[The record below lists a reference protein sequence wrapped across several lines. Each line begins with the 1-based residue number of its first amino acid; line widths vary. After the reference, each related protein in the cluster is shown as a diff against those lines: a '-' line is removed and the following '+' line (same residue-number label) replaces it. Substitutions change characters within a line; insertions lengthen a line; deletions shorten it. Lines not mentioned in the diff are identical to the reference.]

1 MTLKTAA
8 HRAAVFRSTRD
19 GFRPFVYDPRALAS
33 NRPLTKPVDSILDLI
48 GDTPMV
54 RLTHI
59 PAAEDADIFVKME
72 LLNPGFSVKDR
83 IGIGMIER
91 AAKAGELK
99 PGGTIIEPTA
109 GNTGVGLALVGVRL
123 GYRVILCVP
132 ENFSIEKREV
142 MKALGGE
149 VVLTPAAEGM
159 KAAIAKAQ
167 ELAKTIPNSYV
178 PQQFANPY
186 NTESHYETTG
196 PEVWEQ
202 MDGRVDAWVAGA
214 GTGGTFS
221 GVAKYLKERNPK
233 CWCVVVEPQGSILK
247 GGEAGP
253 HEVEGIGASSFI
265 PPVLDMSLADEVIQV
280 YDNPAFTMVRRLA
293 TYEGILG
300 GSSAGANVHAAL
312 EVAKRLGRG
321 KRVVTL
327 IPDASERYMSK
338 GIYTKW
344 ATDGLLD

>member
-1 MTLKTAA
+1 LNPSTLPPT
-8 HRAAVFRSTRD
+8 V
-19 GFRPFVYDPRALAS
+19 
-33 NRPLTKPVDSILDLI
+33 NSILDVI
-48 GDTPMV
+48 GKTPMLHL
-54 RLTHI
+54 RKI
-59 PAAEDADIFVKME
+59 SEPGSADIFVKLE

-91 AAKAGELK
+91 AERDGLLK

-109 GNTGVGLALVGVRL
+109 GNTGVGLALAGVQK

-132 ENFSIEKREV
+132 ENFSMEKREV

-149 VVLTPAAEGM
+149 VVLTPKDLGM

-167 ELAKTIPNSYV
+167 ELAAEIPGAYV

-186 NTESHYETTG
+186 NSEAHYETTG
-196 PEVWEQ
+196 AEIWEQ
-202 MDGRVDAWVAGA
+202 MEGRVDAWVAGA
-214 GTGGTFS
+214 GTGGTFT
-221 GVAKYLKERNPK
+221 GVAKYLRERNPGVQ
-233 CWCVVVEPQGSILK
+233 CFVVEPQGSILK

-265 PPVLDMSLADEVIQV
+265 PPVLDMTLADDVIRV
-280 YDNPAFTMVRRLA
+280 DDDPAFDMVARLA
-293 TYEGILG
+293 REEGVLG
-300 GSSAGANVHAAL
+300 ASSAGANVTAAL
-312 EVAKRLGRG
+312 EVARRLGPG

-338 GIYTKW
+338 GVYSRWQKPTS
-344 ATDGLLD
+344 A

>member
-1 MTLKTAA
+1 MIPPVL
-8 HRAAVFRSTRD
+8 S
-19 GFRPFVYDPRALAS
+19 PALS
-33 NRPLTKPVDSILDLI
+33 KPVDSVLDLI
-48 GDTPMV
+48 GNTPMV

-59 PAAEDADIFVKME
+59 PAPEDAGIFVKME

-91 AAKAGELK
+91 AAKAGELQ

-109 GNTGVGLALVGVRL
+109 GNTGVGLALAGVRL

-186 NTESHYETTG
+186 NTDSHYETTG
-196 PEVWEQ
+196 PEIWEQ
-202 MDGRVDAWVAGA
+202 MEGRVDAWLAGA
-214 GTGGTFS
+214 GTGGTFT

-265 PPVLDMSLADEVIQV
+265 PAVLDMSLADEVIQV
-280 YDNPAFTMVRRLA
+280 YDDPAFQMCRRLA
-293 TYEGILG
+293 TEEGILG

-344 ATDGLLD
+344 AKLPAA

>member
-1 MTLKTAA
+1 MIPPVLSP
-8 HRAAVFRSTRD
+8 VLS
-19 GFRPFVYDPRALAS
+19 
-33 NRPLTKPVDSILDLI
+33 KPVDSVLDLI
-48 GDTPMV
+48 GNTPMV

-59 PAAEDADIFVKME
+59 PAAEDAGIFVKME

-91 AAKAGELK
+91 AAKAGELQ

-109 GNTGVGLALVGVRL
+109 GNTGVALALAGVRL

-196 PEVWEQ
+196 PEIWEQ
-202 MDGRVDAWVAGA
+202 MEGRVDAWLAGA
-214 GTGGTFS
+214 GTGGTFT

-265 PPVLDMSLADEVIQV
+265 PAVLDMSLADEVIQV
-280 YDNPAFTMVRRLA
+280 YDDPAFAMTRRLA
-293 TYEGILG
+293 TEEGILG

-344 ATDGLLD
+344 AKPAAD

>member
-1 MTLKTAA
+1 LA
-8 HRAAVFRSTRD
+8 
-19 GFRPFVYDPRALAS
+19 RPAPQ
-33 NRPLTKPVDSILDLI
+33 PVDNILDLI
-48 GDTPMV
+48 GNTPMLKL
-54 RLTHI
+54 RRI
-59 PAAEDADIFVKME
+59 PDPGGAEIFVKLE

-91 AAKAGELK
+91 AARAGELK

-109 GNTGVGLALVGVRL
+109 GNTGVGLALAGTQM
-123 GYRVILCVP
+123 GYKVILCVP
-132 ENFSIEKREV
+132 EHFSIEKREV
-142 MKALGGE
+142 MKALGGR
-149 VVLTPAAEGM
+149 VVLTPKDDGM
-159 KAAIAKAQ
+159 KGAIAKAQ
-167 ELAKTIPNSYV
+167 ELAAEIPDSYV

-186 NTESHYETTG
+186 NTEAHYETTA

-202 MDGRVDAWVAGA
+202 MDGRVDGWVAGA
-214 GTGGTFS
+214 GTGGTFT
-221 GVAKYLKERNPK
+221 GVAKYLRERNPE

-265 PPVLDMSLADEVIQV
+265 PPVLDLSLADDIIKI
-280 YDNPAFTMVRRLA
+280 DDDPAFRMVRRLA
-293 TYEGILG
+293 QEEGILG
-300 GSSAGANVHAAL
+300 GSSAGANVDAAVQ
-312 EVAKRLGRG
+312 VARKLGPG

-344 ATDGLLD
+344 APPSLTE